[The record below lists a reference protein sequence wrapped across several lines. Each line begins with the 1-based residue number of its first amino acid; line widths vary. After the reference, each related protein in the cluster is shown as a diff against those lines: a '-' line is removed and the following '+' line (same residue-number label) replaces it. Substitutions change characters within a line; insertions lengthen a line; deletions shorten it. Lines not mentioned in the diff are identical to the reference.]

1 MQATTQTETQAAGQT
16 LYMALELS
24 NRKWKLGFSDGS
36 KWRQRT
42 ITAGDQTAVLA
53 EIAVA
58 KEKFGLGEDGPG
70 RSCYEAGRDG
80 FWLHRWLCSVG
91 IANDVVDS
99 ASIEVKRRARQVK
112 TDRVDVEKLV
122 GLLLRYHGGERKAL
136 SIVHVPSVT
145 EEDDRR
151 LHRERGR
158 LLKERTQH
166 NNRLLGLLVA
176 QGIRLK
182 VTADFATHLAQVRLW
197 DGRELPADLKAELL
211 REWERYQMVNEQG
224 LALEALQRE
233 RVAEASGEALAFVA
247 QLMQL
252 RGVGWQSAWNLVMEF
267 FGWRT
272 FANRREVA
280 ALAGLTPTPYD
291 SGDRQR
297 EQGISKAGNRRVRA
311 VMIELAWFWV
321 RYQPQSDLSQWFA
334 RRYATGGPR
343 MRRIG
348 IVALARKLLIAL
360 WRYLETD
367 LVPAGAIL
375 KPALRAA

>member
-1 MQATTQTETQAAGQT
+1 MQTHTETHAAGQV

-36 KWRQRT
+36 KGRQRT
-42 ITAGDQTAVLA
+42 IPAGDQAAVLA

-58 KEKFGLGEDGPG
+58 KAKFGLGEDVPG

-80 FWLHRWLCSVG
+80 FWLHRWLRSVG
-91 IANDVVDS
+91 IANVVVDS

-122 GLLLRYHGGERKAL
+122 GLLRRYHGGERKAL

-182 VTADFATHLAQVRLW
+182 VTADFAPQLDQVRLW

-211 REWERYQMVNEQG
+211 REWERYQLVNEQV

-233 RVAEASGEALAFVA
+233 RVAEASGEALTLVA

-272 FANRREVA
+272 FANRRELA

-375 KPALRAA
+375 KPALRAT

>member
-1 MQATTQTETQAAGQT
+1 
-16 LYMALELS
+16 
-24 NRKWKLGFSDGS
+24 
-36 KWRQRT
+36 
-42 ITAGDQTAVLA
+42 
-53 EIAVA
+53 
-58 KEKFGLGEDGPG
+58 
-70 RSCYEAGRDG
+70 
-80 FWLHRWLCSVG
+80 
-91 IANDVVDS
+91 
-99 ASIEVKRRARQVK
+99 
-112 TDRVDVEKLV
+112 
-122 GLLLRYHGGERKAL
+122 
-136 SIVHVPSVT
+136 
-145 EEDDRR
+145 
-151 LHRERGR
+151 
-158 LLKERTQH
+158 
-166 NNRLLGLLVA
+166 
-176 QGIRLK
+176 
-182 VTADFATHLAQVRLW
+182 
-197 DGRELPADLKAELL
+197 
-211 REWERYQMVNEQG
+211 MVNEQV

-252 RGVGWQSAWNLVMEF
+252 RGVGWQSAWSLVMEF

-375 KPALRAA
+375 KPAPQAA

>member
-1 MQATTQTETQAAGQT
+1 
-16 LYMALELS
+16 MALELS
-24 NRKWKLGFSDGS
+24 NGKWKLGFSEGS

-42 ITAGDQTAVLA
+42 VTAGDQQGVLA
-53 EIAVA
+53 EIAGA
-58 KEKFGLGEDGPG
+58 KAKFGLSESV
-70 RSCYEAGRDG
+70 RVWSCYEAGRDG
-80 FWLHRWLCSVG
+80 FWLHHWLRSEG
-91 IANDVVDS
+91 IENEVVDS

-112 TDRVDVEKLV
+112 TDRVDVEKLLA
-122 GLLLRYHGGERKAL
+122 LLLRYHRGERKAL
-136 SIVHVPSVT
+136 SLVHVPTVA
-145 EEDDRR
+145 EEDQRR
-151 LHRERGR
+151 LHRERER

-166 NNRLLGLLVA
+166 SNRLQSLLVA
-176 QGIRLK
+176 QGVRLK
-182 VTADFATHLAQVRLW
+182 VGAEFAAHLAAVRLW

-211 REWERYQMVNEQG
+211 REWERYQLVDRQVHE
-224 LALEALQRE
+224 LEALQHR
-233 RVAEASGEALAFVA
+233 RVAEAQGEALAVVQ

-252 RGVGWQSAWNLVMEF
+252 RGVGWQSAWGLGMEF

-272 FANRREVA
+272 FANRRELA

-321 RYQPQSDLSQWFA
+321 RYQPQSELSQWFA
-334 RRYATGGPR
+334 RRYAHGGSR

-360 WRYLETD
+360 WRYVEMD
-367 LVPAGAIL
+367 RVPAGAVL
-375 KPALRAA
+375 KAGALAA